1 MLLYKN
7 NTRFKALVTVLVQST
22 ENPAEA
28 LAIGAKVAP
37 KKLPA
42 EPGAVDWEV
51 APGESIVLLNN
62 TTATVLGVR
71 NAP

>member
-28 LAIGAKVAP
+28 LAIGA
-37 KKLPA
+37 
-42 EPGAVDWEV
+42 
-51 APGESIVLLNN
+51 
-62 TTATVLGVR
+62 
-71 NAP
+71 

>member
-42 EPGAVDWEV
+42 EPSPPPIPAAKPRFDRD
-51 APGESIVLLNN
+51 PRS
-62 TTATVLGVR
+62 R
-71 NAP
+71 K